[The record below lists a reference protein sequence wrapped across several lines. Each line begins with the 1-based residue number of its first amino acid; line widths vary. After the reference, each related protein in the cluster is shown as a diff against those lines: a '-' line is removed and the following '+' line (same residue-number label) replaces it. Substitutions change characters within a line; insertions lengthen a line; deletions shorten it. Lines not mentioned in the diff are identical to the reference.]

1 MEVHGLRIARVDLQR
16 PLALC
21 RLAEMFGDR
30 RTKGGQQLLGN
41 VLRNVA
47 DEILDELAR
56 LLPADPFL
64 FRIAIPGVTEI
75 GAIEGQVNVLGE
87 AADRAERL

>member
-1 MEVHGLRIARVDLQR
+1 
-16 PLALC
+16 
-21 RLAEMFGDR
+21 MFGDR

-41 VLRNVA
+41 VLRNVT
-47 DEILDELAR
+47 DEIFDELAG

-75 GAIEGQVNVLGE
+75 GAIE
-87 AADRAERL
+87 